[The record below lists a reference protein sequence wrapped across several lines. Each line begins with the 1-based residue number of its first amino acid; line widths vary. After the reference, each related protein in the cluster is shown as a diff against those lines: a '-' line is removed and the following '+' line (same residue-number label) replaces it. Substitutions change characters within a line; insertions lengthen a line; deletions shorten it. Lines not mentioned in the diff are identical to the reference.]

1 MEQHQ
6 VTLMGKEFRIRTDS
20 GREHIEAVAEYV
32 NEKIGD
38 LNEGRDGNIS
48 QGVLLLAALNMADEV
63 FAARARNDS
72 MREKIRT
79 QSRSLLE
86 RLGHR
91 G

>member
-1 MEQHQ
+1 MEQHH

-20 GREHIEAVAEYV
+20 GREHIEAVAQYV
-32 NEKIGD
+32 NEKIVD
-38 LNEGRDGNIS
+38 LNQGRDGNVS

-63 FAARARNDS
+63 FEARARNAS
-72 MREKIRT
+72 MREKIRN

>member
-6 VTLMGKEFRIRTDS
+6 VTLMGREFRIRTDS
-20 GREHIEAVAEYV
+20 GREHIEAVARYV

-38 LNEGRDGNIS
+38 LNQGCQDNVS

-63 FAARARNDS
+63 FAARERNVS

-86 RLGHR
+86 RLGHP